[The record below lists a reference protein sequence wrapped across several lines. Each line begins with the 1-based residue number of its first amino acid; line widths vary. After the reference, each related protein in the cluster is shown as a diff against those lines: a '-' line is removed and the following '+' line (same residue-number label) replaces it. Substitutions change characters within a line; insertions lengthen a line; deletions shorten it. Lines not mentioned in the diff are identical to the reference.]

1 VANTEVGIKEMYN
14 LVSQVGFV
22 EQIGTLNLLELDKYT
37 RQLQQEG
44 WDKEPRHRDFWGA
57 LEELVFEMREK
68 AAKLFFDK
76 VRQLPNQFVFPYLN
90 EVDFV
95 GSNWEKN
102 FMTIEQTTIVHRAIA
117 KYYRSLGRIAEAI
130 DIPSFSSHSARH
142 TYAMQLKDMDFS
154 HEQIQHS
161 LNHASLKSTK
171 EYIDTRF
178 DNGVAKDVAKAR
190 YQKRR
195 SL

>member
-1 VANTEVGIKEMYN
+1 MAGKVGIQITKLFPPKLSVQIISYFWIDWN
-14 LVSQVGFV
+14 HVCLPFFILSQLIIRGFRF
-22 EQIGTLNLLELDKYT
+22 NC
-37 RQLQQEG
+37 
-44 WDKEPRHRDFWGA
+44 W
-57 LEELVFEMREK
+57 

-76 VRQLPNQFVFPYLN
+76 VRRLPSQFVFPFLD

-95 GSNWEKN
+95 GSNWDKN
-102 FMTIEQTTIVHRAIA
+102 FMTVEQTTIVHRAIA
-117 KYYRSLGRIAEAI
+117 KYNRSLGRIAEAI
-130 DIPSFSSHSARH
+130 DIRSFSSHSARH
-142 TYAMQLKDMDFS
+142 TYAKQLKDMDFS
-154 HEQIQHS
+154 YEQIQHS